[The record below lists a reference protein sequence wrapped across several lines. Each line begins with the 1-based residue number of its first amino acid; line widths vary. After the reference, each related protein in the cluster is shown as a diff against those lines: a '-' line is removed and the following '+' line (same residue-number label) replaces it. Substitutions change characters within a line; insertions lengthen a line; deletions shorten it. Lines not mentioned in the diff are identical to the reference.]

1 MLKQRVI
8 TALILAALVL
18 ALILLAPPWLFV
30 ASMAALLMVGAWE
43 WSALSGYGG
52 REARAAY
59 TLLFG
64 FLAGFTQFFAV
75 YTCYR
80 AEMLLC
86 TLGAVWWLFDLGWLA
101 FGRWLFP
108 RALKAAAG
116 LLTLL
121 PAFVAV
127 VALWLAG
134 ARYLVILLLLVAGA
148 DIGAYF
154 AGRAFGRRK
163 LAPSVSPGKTWEGVA
178 GGVALSAAVAA
189 VVWRWLPV
197 ELGPFILIGMVISLI
212 SVVGDLSESLF
223 KRQAGLK
230 DSGTLFPG
238 HGGLLDRVD
247 SLSAAAPL
255 FWLGLHWLKAL
266 P

>member
-1 MLKQRVI
+1 MLKLRVI
-8 TALILAALVL
+8 TGLILAALVL
-18 ALILLAPPWLFV
+18 ALILLAPPWFFV
-30 ASMAALLMVGAWE
+30 GTMAALLMVGAWE

-52 REARAAY
+52 LHARATY

-64 FLAGFTQFFAV
+64 LLAGLSQFV
-75 YTCYR
+75 DVRDGYPI
-80 AEMLLC
+80 EVLLC
-86 TLGAVWWLFDLGWLA
+86 GLGTVWWLFDFGWLV
-101 FGRWLFP
+101 FGRWLLP
-108 RALKAAAG
+108 RILKAAAG

-127 VALWLAG
+127 VALRAAG
-134 ARYLVILLLLVAGA
+134 ARYLVILLLLVAAA

-163 LAPSVSPGKTWEGVA
+163 LAPAVSPGKTWEGVA
-178 GGVALSAAVAA
+178 GGVALSMAVAA

-197 ELGPFILIGMVISLI
+197 AAGPFILMSVAISLI

-247 SLSAAAPL
+247 SLSAAAPI
-255 FWLGLHWLKAL
+255 FWLGLYGIKVLT
-266 P
+266 

>member
-1 MLKQRVI
+1 MLRQRVI
-8 TALILAALVL
+8 TGLVIAALAL

-30 ASMAALLMVGAWE
+30 AAMAALLMVGAWE
-43 WSALSGYGG
+43 WSALSGYPDPLV
-52 REARAAY
+52 RATY

-64 FLAGFTQFFAV
+64 LLAGSTRLADSIGGFPV
-75 YTCYR
+75 EVSLCSIG
-80 AEMLLC
+80 LL
-86 TLGAVWWLFDLGWLA
+86 WWSFDFLWVA
-101 FGRWLFP
+101 FGRWNFP
-108 RALKAAAG
+108 RSFKAVAG

-127 VALWLAG
+127 VALWSAG
-134 ARYLVILLLLVAGA
+134 PRYLVILLLLVAGA

-154 AGRAFGRRK
+154 AGRGFGRHK
-163 LAPSVSPGKTWEGVA
+163 LAPAVSPGKTWEGVA
-178 GGVALSAAVAA
+178 GGAALSMAVAA

-197 ELGPFILIGMVISLI
+197 GWGPFILIGMAISLI

-230 DSGTLFPG
+230 DSGALFPG
-238 HGGLLDRVD
+238 HGGLLDRAD
-247 SLSAAAPL
+247 SLTAAAPL

>member
-1 MLKQRVI
+1 VLKQRLI

-18 ALILLAPPWLFV
+18 ALILLAPAWFFV

-52 REARAAY
+52 WNARAAY

-64 FLAGFTQFFAV
+64 LSAGLTQFVAG
-75 YTCYR
+75 YAGYR
-80 AEMLLC
+80 TETLLC
-86 TLGAVWWLFDLGWLA
+86 ALGVVWWLFDLGWVA

-108 RALKAAAG
+108 QTLKAAAG

-127 VALWLAG
+127 VALRAAG

-163 LAPSVSPGKTWEGVA
+163 LAPMVSPGKTWEGVA
-178 GGVALSAAVAA
+178 GGVALAAAVAA

-197 ELGPFILIGMVISLI
+197 GPGPFILIGVVISLI

-247 SLSAAAPL
+247 SLSAAAPV
-255 FWLGLHWLKAL
+255 FWLSLHWLKVL

>member
-1 MLKQRVI
+1 MLKQRLI

-18 ALILLAPPWLFV
+18 ALILLAPTWLFMI
-30 ASMAALLMVGAWE
+30 SMAALLMVGAWE

-52 REARAAY
+52 RKGRAGY

-64 FLAGFTQFFAV
+64 LLAGLTQFLAV
-75 YTCYR
+75 YAGYR
-80 AEMLLC
+80 TEALLC
-86 TLGAVWWLFDLGWLA
+86 GIGAIWWLFDLSWVA
-101 FGRWLFP
+101 FGRWRLP
-108 RALKAAAG
+108 RPFKAAAG

-127 VALWLAG
+127 VALQVAG
-134 ARYLVILLLLVAGA
+134 ARYLVILLLLVTGA

-154 AGRAFGRRK
+154 VGRAFGRHK
-163 LAPSVSPGKTWEGVA
+163 LAPLVSPGKTWEGVA

-189 VVWRWLPV
+189 VAWRWLPV
-197 ELGPFILIGMVISLI
+197 GPGPFILLGVVISLI

-230 DSGTLFPG
+230 DSGILFPG

-247 SLSAAAPL
+247 SLSAAAPV
-255 FWLGLHWLKAL
+255 FWLGLHWLQVL